1 MITDRAELLGECS
14 VVWSVAARD
23 EAEETDCLFGVFIVL
38 FSLPCE
44 ASLVASVQGYIFYL
58 VCVRGVLEPLLRGF
72 LHGGGGESGSVL
84 LYFWC
89 TFGQVDAGFTEI
101 STAPFPRCCAV
112 RCSHVTLES
121 TRLSP
126 RSPSI

>member
-72 LHGGGGESGSVL
+72 LHGSGGGVEECVVVFLVHIRSSGCRF
-84 LYFWC
+84 Y
-89 TFGQVDAGFTEI
+89 
-101 STAPFPRCCAV
+101 
-112 RCSHVTLES
+112 
-121 TRLSP
+121 
-126 RSPSI
+126 

>member
-1 MITDRAELLGECS
+1 MITDRAELSGECS

-72 LHGGGGESGSVL
+72 LHGGGGGSRGVCCCIFGAHSVKWTQVL
-84 LYFWC
+84 LKSRP
-89 TFGQVDAGFTEI
+89 QL
-101 STAPFPRCCAV
+101 
-112 RCSHVTLES
+112 SHGVVPSDVVT
-121 TRLSP
+121 
-126 RSPSI
+126 